1 LLVVR
6 TLLGLDVRD
15 GEVVSDP
22 VIPEEIP
29 PITLHGFAATR

>member
-1 LLVVR
+1 MVLQ

-22 VIPEEIP
+22 LIPEEIP
-29 PITLHGFAATR
+29 PITLHGFATKR